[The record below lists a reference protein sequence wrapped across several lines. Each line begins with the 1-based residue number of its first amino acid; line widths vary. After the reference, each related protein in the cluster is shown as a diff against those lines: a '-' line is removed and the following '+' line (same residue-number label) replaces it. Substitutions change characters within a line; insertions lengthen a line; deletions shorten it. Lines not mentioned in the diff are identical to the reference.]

1 MNQTALPNPGGHPS
15 PMNIERA
22 LARLGGDRS
31 LLKDLA
37 NFYLEDKDELLD
49 GLSAALAA
57 EDSKLAARR
66 AHSLSGL
73 SANFGADVCA
83 STAKTIEEACER
95 NELETARRLQSQL
108 QAEVDR
114 LVEALKRE
122 VLAK

>member
-1 MNQTALPNPGGHPS
+1 MNQTALPNPGSNQS

-22 LARLGGDRS
+22 LVRMGGDRS
-31 LLKDLA
+31 LLQDLA

-49 GLSAALAA
+49 GLQAALTA

-73 SANFGADVCA
+73 SANFAADVCA
-83 STAKTIEEACER
+83 STAKTIEEACLR
-95 NELETARRLQSQL
+95 NELETARRLVGQL
-108 QAEVDR
+108 QVEVAR
-114 LVEALKRE
+114 LVDALKRE